1 MKPRAFDQKCR
12 TNRIPFLPFAN
23 KMIANPEKAARLRQN
38 MDDLAPPVDKDSVP
52 AHAWPV
58 RMGGALTMAARPATI
73 RPKPLNVPVLDNN
86 PESNL
91 KRTTTVPIFNGD
103 TLARVLRPVISPQRM
118 LGWSLGIV
126 YLWFGA
132 LKLAHLSPVLELIRR
147 TSPLLATAPFYSA
160 LALSELML
168 GAMLLVGVW
177 KRWTA
182 GATVMHLIGTFSVVF
197 ASPQTAF
204 RPRFPILTM
213 EGEFV
218 VKNLVLLAA
227 AGTLWLL
234 AGERV
239 AHRPSVALW
248 RPSILSKSAAMTA
261 PAENF
266 PDISEVKKHADRAT
280 QV

>member
-1 MKPRAFDQKCR
+1 MQDSQKR
-12 TNRIPFLPFAN
+12 N
-23 KMIANPEKAARLRQN
+23 
-38 MDDLAPPVDKDSVP
+38 
-52 AHAWPV
+52 
-58 RMGGALTMAARPATI
+58 GASGKGVASALI
-73 RPKPLNVPVLDNN
+73 
-86 PESNL
+86 SNL
-91 KRTTTVPIFNGD
+91 D
-103 TLARVLRPVISPQRM
+103 TLARVLRPVVTPERL

-132 LKLAHLSPVLELIRR
+132 LKLANLSPVLELIRR
-147 TSPLLATAPFYSA
+147 SSPLLAKAPFYNL
-160 LALSELML
+160 LALSELVL
-168 GAMLLVGVW
+168 GAMLLAGVW

-182 GATVMHLIGTFSVVF
+182 ASAVMHLIGTFSVVF